1 MTKRAPALMLL
12 AAAGLAAAGCTESQ
26 VQLSP
31 DLGVRLN
38 SALIAQVA
46 DPDAVYP
53 GPQTGDGARVAL
65 AQNRYRTG
73 TVIRPVVTD
82 TTNTVRSSSGAPAAA
97 PR

>member
-1 MTKRAPALMLL
+1 MKMRASIMTLL
-12 AAAGLAAAGCTESQ
+12 AAAGLAAGGCTESR

-38 SALIAQVA
+38 SALVAQVA
-46 DPDAVYP
+46 DPDAVYADAA
-53 GPQTGDGARVAL
+53 TTDGSRVAL

-82 TTNTVRSSSGAPAAA
+82 TTNTVRSTSGAPA